1 MGETTNQI
9 EWEIAQK
16 RSELSDNLIELKHR
30 AKAAVDW
37 RSQVEERP
45 GTMLAVAFAG
55 GIALSALFSALR
67 GPVKVYA
74 QRPSGN
80 PIEYDSPI
88 SRSSAR
94 PPGKFAT
101 ATRKNLDA
109 LGGGPNPGRNL
120 LPLAVSV
127 LKHGHR
133 PLELVLEHALEG
145 VQVPLDVDEGRLH
158 LLHVD
163 GAGELQVQLVESQQV
178 RQRHPVADDHHV
190 PLVRVDDGAAA
201 HVVRG
206 VGDDR

>member
-55 GIALSALFSALR
+55 GIVLSALFSALR

-109 LGGGPNPGRNL
+109 LGGALLGIVATRTTSILDGILPGFQREFERVRN
-120 LPLAVSV
+120 
-127 LKHGHR
+127 
-133 PLELVLEHALEG
+133 
-145 VQVPLDVDEGRLH
+145 
-158 LLHVD
+158 
-163 GAGELQVQLVESQQV
+163 SQSQI
-178 RQRHPVADDHHV
+178 
-190 PLVRVDDGAAA
+190 
-201 HVVRG
+201 
-206 VGDDR
+206 